1 MTDRT
6 KPTKASPEIDTPS
19 SGALPSKVHDGLK
32 KEVMT
37 GQRQPKQKRDTR
49 FKKGQSGNLSGRPKK
64 KSTQNDTLV
73 LDTSIDKIILEFA
86 NKELTVKSGDKIV
99 TMTGEH
105 ALVQSQY
112 KSALNGNVHATK
124 DLLTRTER
132 AENNKKLRQA
142 ERADGWR
149 EYKTHYSAKL
159 LQMRK
164 LDEEVDENSQLPHPD
179 DVHVSCDN
187 VVSFSG
193 PMEKDQLDRRI
204 EMVQFR
210 DTLILQAELDRRENS
225 KSDDRFITGAELLA
239 RLMDNSLPNRM
250 KLPDEEW
257 IDAMGLAYSMTKRT
271 LLKELRTSWNKT
283 RSGKAGNQRGS
294 VRRGTHFPSMEAIK
308 LLYTDLQE
316 YCSNLALSDEPP
328 SQDEVDVLRDIIMSA
343 KAAFA
348 EVNA

>member
-1 MTDRT
+1 MTDRP
-6 KPTKASPEIDTPS
+6 KPTKASPETENPS
-19 SGALPSKVHDGLK
+19 SGALPSKVHDRLK

-37 GQRQPKQKRDTR
+37 GQRQPIQKRDTR
-49 FKKGQSGNLSGRPKK
+49 FKKGRSGNPSGRPKK
-64 KSTQNDTLV
+64 KNKQNDTLV
-73 LDTSIDKIILEFA
+73 LDSSIDKIILDFA
-86 NKELTVKSGDKIV
+86 NKELTVKS
-99 TMTGEH
+99 
-105 ALVQSQY
+105 
-112 KSALNGNVHATK
+112 
-124 DLLTRTER
+124 
-132 AENNKKLRQA
+132 
-142 ERADGWR
+142 DGWR
-149 EYKTHYSAKL
+149 EYKAHYSAKL

-179 DVHVSCDN
+179 DVDVSCDN
-187 VVSFSG
+187 VISFSG
-193 PMEKDQLDRRI
+193 PMDKDQLDRCFENI
-204 EMVQFR
+204 NFR
-210 DTLILQAELDRRENS
+210 NTLILQAEFDRRENS
-225 KSDDRFITGAELLA
+225 KSDDQFITGAELLA

>member
-1 MTDRT
+1 MTDT
-6 KPTKASPEIDTPS
+6 SKPTKASPETDTS
-19 SGALPSKVHDGLK
+19 SSSALSSKTHNALK

-37 GQRQPKQKRDTR
+37 GQRQPKQRQDTR
-49 FKKGQSGNLSGRPKK
+49 FKKGQPGNPSGRPKK
-64 KSTQNDTLV
+64 KSTQNHTLV

-99 TMTGEH
+99 TMIGEH

-149 EYKTHYSAKL
+149 EYKAHYSAKL

-193 PMEKDQLDRRI
+193 PMDKDQLERPCCIIRNRI
-204 EMVQFR
+204 R
-210 DTLILQAELDRRENS
+210 THPYPKIGSSNCLELGAAQVGHFIEN
-225 KSDDRFITGAELLA
+225 
-239 RLMDNSLPNRM
+239 
-250 KLPDEEW
+250 
-257 IDAMGLAYSMTKRT
+257 IDAYHDFALLVFQVPSFQSRPDHAFPATDLCFASTALIVTAADLPSETTMGL
-271 LLKELRTSWNKT
+271 NV
-283 RSGKAGNQRGS
+283 GNVS
-294 VRRGTHFPSMEAIK
+294 VT
-308 LLYTDLQE
+308 
-316 YCSNLALSDEPP
+316 
-328 SQDEVDVLRDIIMSA
+328 
-343 KAAFA
+343 
-348 EVNA
+348 